1 MNGGELYMESG
12 NNVFMYDGKMVDV
25 TQLTIEQLEDML
37 GKIDDEIKKLE
48 DELMDCIFK
57 PEEDEE

>member
-1 MNGGELYMESG
+1 MESG